1 MYGVGI
7 YDIFGREI
15 TKYTVIYGVYI
26 RFWPTLI
33 IVLERARLVNRVS
46 KVRTP
51 RYMLVSLLFLLHHCW
66 LVYVQNA
73 HSTLHAGF
81 TSVSVAPLL
90 VGLCSKC
97 ALHVTCWFHFCFFC
111 TTVGWFMLCRTF
123 PASYKQLWMTRKL

>member
-1 MYGVGI
+1 M
-7 YDIFGREI
+7 
-15 TKYTVIYGVYI
+15 
-26 RFWPTLI
+26 
-33 IVLERARLVNRVS
+33 
-46 KVRTP
+46 RTP

-97 ALHVTCWFHFCFFC
+97 ALHVTCWFHFCFCC
-111 TTVGWFMLCRTF
+111 TTVGWFMFKIRTPRYMLVSLLFLLHHCWLAYVQSAHSTLHAGFTSVSFAPLLVGLCSVGPF
-123 PASYKQLWMTRKL
+123 LPATSSSG